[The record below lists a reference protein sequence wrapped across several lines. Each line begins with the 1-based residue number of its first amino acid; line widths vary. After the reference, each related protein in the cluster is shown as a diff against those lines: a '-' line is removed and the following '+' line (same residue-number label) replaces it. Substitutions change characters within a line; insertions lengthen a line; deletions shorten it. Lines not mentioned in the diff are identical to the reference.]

1 MLLKL
6 HGELEAGA
14 KVTIEK
20 WIGER
25 DVSRLGAFPFGAELT
40 FRITLPRLMGASA
53 VVLRIGADGE
63 GASDRPLTFCGLE
76 EDRDVYA
83 LTLDTATLCR
93 TEDGGLFF
101 YEFLFLRGWDTL
113 FTDSI
118 NNVDFALS
126 ASNANRFTMLIHRA
140 DFHTPAWFRGG
151 TMYHVFLDRFCRGEG
166 EYPLR
171 PGASLDGDWEHG
183 IPQFAP
189 KNGDP
194 LKNNVYFGGNLQG
207 VCNKLDYLRGLG
219 VTVLYLSPIFEAD
232 TNHRYDTAD
241 YECIDPLLGTHE
253 DFAHLTEEAH
263 ARGMRVILDGVFNHT
278 GDDSKY
284 FNRRGNYGTVGAYQS
299 TESPYSGWYTFG
311 SFPDKYECW
320 WGIEILPRLNQKNP
334 DCRRYFTGKE
344 GIVRRW
350 LLAGADGWRLDVA
363 DELPDAFLDEM
374 RATVKETTGGE
385 GLIIGEVWENAAT
398 KIAYGKRRR
407 YFGGRQLDSVM
418 NYPFRSAVLAFL
430 TEGDASFFYN
440 SMTEIY
446 ASYPKEVSDSLMNL
460 LGSHDTERI
469 LTVLGGDSVKA
480 EELSNAQLA
489 VERLSASERKK
500 GISLLKMASTLQYTV
515 FGVPSLYYGDEA
527 GLEGYHDPFCRM
539 PYPWGRED
547 EELLAHY
554 RHLGKMRMEHQ
565 ALRDGDFRFLMSNS
579 KGFAYERRSEDD
591 VLVVAANMSK
601 TSMSVPIEGVWR
613 ELLTGKTVANPTVGE
628 GEIAVY
634 CKAES

>member
-1 MLLKL
+1 M
-6 HGELEAGA
+6 
-14 KVTIEK
+14 
-20 WIGER
+20 
-25 DVSRLGAFPFGAELT
+25 
-40 FRITLPRLMGASA
+40 
-53 VVLRIGADGE
+53 
-63 GASDRPLTFCGLE
+63 
-76 EDRDVYA
+76 
-83 LTLDTATLCR
+83 
-93 TEDGGLFF
+93 
-101 YEFLFLRGWDTL
+101 
-113 FTDSI
+113 FTDSV

-126 ASNANRFTMLIHRA
+126 TSNANRFTLLIHRA
-140 DFHTPAWFRGG
+140 DFHTPTWFHGG

-171 PGASLDGDWEHG
+171 PGASLNLDWEHG

-207 VCNKLDYLRGLG
+207 VCDKLDYLRELG
-219 VTVLYLSPIFEAD
+219 VTVLYLSPVFEAA
-232 TNHRYDTAD
+232 TNHRYDTAN
-241 YECIDPLLGTHE
+241 YERIDPLLGTHE
-253 DFAHLTEEAH
+253 DFARLTQEAH
-263 ARGMRVILDGVFNHT
+263 TRGMRVILDGVFNHT
-278 GDDSKY
+278 GDDSQY
-284 FNRRGNYGTVGAYQS
+284 FNRRGSYPVAGAYQS
-299 TESPYSGWYTFG
+299 KESPYSGWYTF
-311 SFPDKYECW
+311 SRFPDKYECW
-320 WGIEILPRLNQKNP
+320 WGIEILPRLNQENP

-344 GIVRRW
+344 GIARRW

-374 RATVKETTGGE
+374 RATVKETTEGE

-398 KIAYGKRRR
+398 KIAYGKRRH
-407 YFGGRQLDSVM
+407 YFGGKQLDSVM

-469 LTVLGGDSVKA
+469 LTVLGGDPCRA
-480 EELSNAQLA
+480 EEMSNAELA
-489 VERLSASERKK
+489 MARLTAEERKK
-500 GISLLKMASTLQYTV
+500 GISLLKIASTLQYTV

-547 EELLAHY
+547 KELLRHY
-554 RHLGKMRMEHQ
+554 RHLGKIRTEHQ
-565 ALRDGDFRFLMSNS
+565 ALKDGEFRFLVSNS
-579 KGFAYERRSEDD
+579 KGFAYERRSGED
-591 VLVVAANMSK
+591 VIVVAANMDK
-601 TSMSVPIEGVWR
+601 TSMRVPIEGAWK
-613 ELLTGKTVANPTVGE
+613 ELLTGETVENPTVGE

-634 CKAES
+634 CKV